1 MTTGFLCV
9 RLAVIAQDGV
19 LLPLPLR
26 IQGAERVT
34 IDLARATVPGSPP
47 SAALPL
53 HPPWAR
59 SRQKIG
65 VCATGRRQRLTVQGP
80 RIVKIFKPAFPRE
93 ITPLPSSAL
102 RLVFCSPLIDTHRQ

>member
-1 MTTGFLCV
+1 MNTGFLCV

-26 IQGAERVT
+26 IQGAESVT

-47 SAALPL
+47 AAALPL

-59 SRQKIG
+59 SRQKTV
-65 VCATGRRQRLTVQGP
+65 VCEAGRRQGLTGQE
-80 RIVKIFKPAFPRE
+80 IVAYPI
-93 ITPLPSSAL
+93 S
-102 RLVFCSPLIDTHRQ
+102 

>member
-19 LLPLPLR
+19 LLPLR
-26 IQGAERVT
+26 IQGAEGVT

-47 SAALPL
+47 AAALPL

-59 SRQKIG
+59 SRQKTV
-65 VCATGRRQRLTVQGP
+65 VCEAGRRQGLTGQE
-80 RIVKIFKPAFPRE
+80 IVAYPI
-93 ITPLPSSAL
+93 S
-102 RLVFCSPLIDTHRQ
+102 